1 MKQFYG
7 TPVFEPGQDAESE
20 QHLQIFEA
28 GDFDLGK
35 IKAAIEKNQLVLVR
49 GMAFERAGDLFGQ
62 LVDHYDLRDSYDIQM
77 QLVAHMMEDREAVDD
92 VAVTVNER
100 GPFQIIQPHAEG
112 DSSSPLDLFGLHCRQ
127 NAVDGGENILSLV
140 DQDADHSL
148 LKAKE
153 KAIVGQNLSPASINE
168 LRAEHLDAKDVL
180 ASCDAANRVLKET
193 AAGKVVV
200 RPVPLRKEKSVIS
213 GQDMYTLWDNVTV
226 HDHAFHKHQ
235 FELLSSLGI
244 LKDARG
250 DNYQDYLHVEGD
262 SDWAPADTESGSVEQ
277 TAGLFTCHILYKMQ
291 ADDFLILNNK
301 AWSHAV
307 NNWAPEEV
315 RKLTAMY
322 A

>member
-1 MKQFYG
+1 MKKFYE

-20 QHLQIFEA
+20 QYLQVFEA
-28 GDFDLGK
+28 GNFDLGK
-35 IKAAIEKNQLVLVR
+35 IKAAIEQNQLVLVR
-49 GMAFERAGDLFGQ
+49 GMPFEHAGDLFGQ

-100 GPFQIIQPHAEG
+100 GPFQMIQSHAEG
-112 DSSSPLDLFGLHCRQ
+112 DSSSPLDLFGLHCRK
-127 NAVDGGENILSLV
+127 NAVAGGENILSLV
-140 DQDADHSL
+140 DQNADHSL

-153 KAIVGQNLSPASINE
+153 KAIVGRNLTPDNIND

-180 ASCDAANRVLKET
+180 ETCDGAVRVLKET
-193 AAGKVVV
+193 GAGKVVV
-200 RPVPLRKEKSVIS
+200 RTVPLRQEKSAIS
-213 GQDMYTLWDNVTV
+213 GQDLYSHWDNVTV
-226 HDHAFHKHQ
+226 HDHAFHQHQ
-235 FELLSSLGI
+235 HELLRHLGI
-244 LKDARG
+244 LNEAKG
-250 DNYQDYLHVEGD
+250 EHYEGYMHVEGD
-262 SDWAPADTESGSVEQ
+262 SDWAPADTRSGTPEQ
-277 TAGLFTCHILYKMQ
+277 IANLYSCHILYKMQ
-291 ADDFLILNNK
+291 ADDFLLFNNK